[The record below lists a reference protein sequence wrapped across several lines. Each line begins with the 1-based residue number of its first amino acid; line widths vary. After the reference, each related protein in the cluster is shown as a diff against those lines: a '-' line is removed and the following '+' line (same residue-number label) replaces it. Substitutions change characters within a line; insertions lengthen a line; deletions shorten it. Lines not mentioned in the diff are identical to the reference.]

1 MNNVAEI
8 QKHDAGFEGLYG
20 NPIKRINQTTLTASN
35 MEKNYANDLLNTNLS
50 FWTLFLGRLFPK
62 TAKNC
67 KIPT

>member
-50 FWTLFLGRLFPK
+50 FWTLFGVGCFQRQLK
-62 TAKNC
+62 TAKF
-67 KIPT
+67 